1 MTVQEA
7 IAVYTTEEGKK
18 RWVRGVDNDYYDMA
32 AGGDACG
39 VRQQYY
45 PGWSNQDFIE
55 VIVAVEG
62 SYEP

>member
-1 MTVQEA
+1 
-7 IAVYTTEEGKK
+7 
-18 RWVRGVDNDYYDMA
+18 VDNDYYDMA